1 MKIRF
6 AMYTDGPSIVED
18 FRDPIFKIMEVFES
32 LDEDEYE
39 KSEVLGVT
47 YSVDEFPFFKD
58 ENKDGGDIA
67 ILAYEELNE
76 QSGEYIGLN
85 YWSVHK
91 NCFENYDI
99 NERKF
104 VLDVVQS
111 ITSTLLGIEH
121 PSEKHTDFKKSTKD
135 NKDEYEAVYDYVA
148 DMLYEIEPDLDYDP
162 EYDPEPDYDYDL
174 DPEYVYDLDL
184 ELDDL
189 SDFLPEAEGTIY
201 YEDYENMSELEKGMV
216 DYLMRNIQDESEDI
230 YIDTLEKDLFASLP
244 KPHLVIEPEMIR
256 GSIEKGDT
264 RRELALQI
272 YKITSDLDAIAKKL
286 KEGE

>member
-1 MKIRF
+1 
-6 AMYTDGPSIVED
+6 MYTDGPSIVED

-32 LDEDEYE
+32 LDKDEYA
-39 KSEVLGVT
+39 KSEVLGIT
-47 YSVDEFPFFKD
+47 YSVDEFPFFED
-58 ENKDGGDIA
+58 EKKDGRDIA

-91 NCFENYDI
+91 NCLENYDI

-111 ITSTLLGIEH
+111 ITNSLLGIEY
-121 PSEKHTDFKKSTKD
+121 PSEKHTDFKKGSKVGKESYD
-135 NKDEYEAVYDYVA
+135 VVYDYVA
-148 DMLYEIEPDLDYDP
+148 DLLEEMDNDIEYDP
-162 EYDPEPDYDYDL
+162 EYDSEYDYDL
-174 DPEYVYDLDL
+174 DIEYEL
-184 ELDDL
+184 E
-189 SDFLPEAEGTIY
+189 DFLPEAEGTIY

-230 YIDTLEKDLFASLP
+230 YIDTLEKDLFTSLP

-286 KEGE
+286 KEGD

>member
-1 MKIRF
+1 
-6 AMYTDGPSIVED
+6 MYTDGPSIVED
-18 FRDPIFKIMEVFES
+18 FRDPIYKIMEVFET

-39 KSEVLGVT
+39 KSEVLGIT
-47 YSVDEFPFFKD
+47 YSVDEFPFFNDDK
-58 ENKDGGDIA
+58 KDGGDIA

-91 NCFENYDI
+91 NCYENYDI

-111 ITSTLLGIEH
+111 ITNTLLGIEH
-121 PSEKHTDFKKSTKD
+121 PSEKHTDFKKATKG
-135 NKDEYEAVYDYVA
+135 NKEEYEAVYDYVA
-148 DMLYEIEPDLDYDP
+148 DMLYEIDPDLEYDLEYDP
-162 EYDPEPDYDYDL
+162 EYD
-174 DPEYVYDLDL
+174 
-184 ELDDL
+184 LDDL
-189 SDFLPEAEGTIY
+189 DIELADFLPEAEGTIY
-201 YEDYENMSELEKGMV
+201 YDDYENMSELEKGMV
-216 DYLMRNIQDESEDI
+216 DYLMRNIQYESEDI
-230 YIDTLEKDLFASLP
+230 YIDTLEKDFTTKLP
-244 KPHLVIEPEMIR
+244 KVDITIEPEAIR

-286 KEGE
+286 KEGD

>member
-1 MKIRF
+1 
-6 AMYTDGPSIVED
+6 MYTDGPSIVED
-18 FRDPIFKIMEVFES
+18 FRDPIYKIMEVFET
-32 LDEDEYE
+32 LDKDEYK
-39 KSEVLGVT
+39 KSEILGVT

-58 ENKDGGDIA
+58 DKKDGGDIA

-91 NCFENYDI
+91 NCHENYDI

-111 ITSTLLGIEH
+111 ITNTLLGIER
-121 PSEKHTDFKKSTKD
+121 PAEKHTDFKRKPTELKSP
-135 NKDEYEAVYDYVA
+135 NEAVYDYIA
-148 DMLYEIEPDLDYDP
+148 DMLYEIDTDL
-162 EYDPEPDYDYDL
+162 EYDPDYDYDT
-174 DPEYVYDLDL
+174 DYNYDYDIDI
-184 ELDDL
+184 EK
-189 SDFLPEAEGTIY
+189 FLPEAEGTIY
-201 YEDYENMSELEKGMV
+201 YEDYENMSDLEKGMV
-216 DYLMRNIQDESEDI
+216 DYLMRNIQDETEDI
-230 YIDTLEKDLFASLP
+230 YIDTLEKDFATKLP
-244 KPHLVIEPEMIR
+244 RVDLTIEPEMIR

>member
-1 MKIRF
+1 
-6 AMYTDGPSIVED
+6 MYTDGPSVVED

-39 KSEVLGVT
+39 KSEVLGIT

-91 NCFENYDI
+91 NCLENYDI

-111 ITSTLLGIEH
+111 ITNSLLGIEY
-121 PSEKHTDFKKSTKD
+121 PSEKHTDFKKSPKEG
-135 NKDEYEAVYDYVA
+135 KESYEAVYDYVA
-148 DMLYEIEPDLDYDP
+148 DLLEEMDNELEYDP
-162 EYDPEPDYDYDL
+162 EYDSEYDYDL
-174 DPEYVYDLDL
+174 DIDLD
-184 ELDDL
+184 
-189 SDFLPEAEGTIY
+189 DFLPEAEGTIY
-201 YEDYENMSELEKGMV
+201 YEDYENMSELERGMV

-230 YIDTLEKDLFASLP
+230 YIDTLEKDFATKLP
-244 KPHLVIEPEMIR
+244 KVDLVIEPEMIR

-286 KEGE
+286 KEGD